1 MKEIDIKYSKYII
14 NVLLSTYNTSIID
27 SYRIRRIN
35 DMVNV
40 LKKIR
45 NTCDDSYAIHKRS
58 IFGMVNEWRVH
69 NLLYFLH
76 IKRRRT
82 GTVDLNINQ
91 SIWAKIAYKQHSVF
105 NFKKIKKNKNKW
117 YFTCIFQLKYLSLHH
132 QNKRICL
139 KEIIYLP
146 QWNQAEVLKCLVLSS
161 LSTS

>member
-1 MKEIDIKYSKYII
+1 MKEIDIKYSEYII

-45 NTCDDSYAIHKRS
+45 NICDDSYAIHKRS

-76 IKRRRT
+76 IKRKRT
-82 GTVDLNINQ
+82 CTVDLNINQ
-91 SIWAKIAYKQHSVF
+91 SIWVKIPYTLLSIF
-105 NFKKIKKNKNKW
+105 
-117 YFTCIFQLKYLSLHH
+117 YF
-132 QNKRICL
+132 
-139 KEIIYLP
+139 
-146 QWNQAEVLKCLVLSS
+146 
-161 LSTS
+161 

>member
-1 MKEIDIKYSKYII
+1 MKMINIKYSEYII
-14 NVLLSTYNTSIID
+14 NVLLSTNNTSITD

-76 IKRRRT
+76 IKRRRA
-82 GTVDLNINQ
+82 GTVDLNVNQ
-91 SIWAKIAYKQHSVF
+91 SIWIKIAYTLLSVF
-105 NFKKIKKNKNKW
+105 
-117 YFTCIFQLKYLSLHH
+117 YF
-132 QNKRICL
+132 
-139 KEIIYLP
+139 
-146 QWNQAEVLKCLVLSS
+146 
-161 LSTS
+161 

>member
-1 MKEIDIKYSKYII
+1 MKMINIKYSECII
-14 NVLLSTYNTSIID
+14 NVLLSTNNTSIKD

-82 GTVDLNINQ
+82 GTVDLNVNQ
-91 SIWAKIAYKQHSVF
+91 SIWVKIAYTLLSVF
-105 NFKKIKKNKNKW
+105 
-117 YFTCIFQLKYLSLHH
+117 YF
-132 QNKRICL
+132 
-139 KEIIYLP
+139 
-146 QWNQAEVLKCLVLSS
+146 
-161 LSTS
+161 

>member
-1 MKEIDIKYSKYII
+1 MVELVDTPISKITDRNIMKEINIKYGEYLID
-14 NVLLSTYNTSIID
+14 VLLSTDNTSIID
-27 SYRIRRIN
+27 SYRIKRIN

-45 NTCDDSYAIHKRS
+45 NTCDNSYAIHKRS

-91 SIWAKIAYKQHSVF
+91 SIWAKIAYTLLYVF
-105 NFKKIKKNKNKW
+105 
-117 YFTCIFQLKYLSLHH
+117 YF
-132 QNKRICL
+132 
-139 KEIIYLP
+139 
-146 QWNQAEVLKCLVLSS
+146 
-161 LSTS
+161 

>member
-1 MKEIDIKYSKYII
+1 MKEINIKYSEYII
-14 NVLLSTYNTSIID
+14 NVLLSTNNTSITD

-45 NTCDDSYAIHKRS
+45 STCDNSYAIHKRS

-82 GTVDLNINQ
+82 GAVDLNINQ
-91 SIWAKIAYKQHSVF
+91 SILAKTAYTLLSVF
-105 NFKKIKKNKNKW
+105 YFKK
-117 YFTCIFQLKYLSLHH
+117 
-132 QNKRICL
+132 
-139 KEIIYLP
+139 
-146 QWNQAEVLKCLVLSS
+146 
-161 LSTS
+161 

>member
-1 MKEIDIKYSKYII
+1 MINIKYSECII
-14 NVLLSTYNTSIID
+14 NVLLSTNNTSIKD

-76 IKRRRT
+76 IKRRKT
-82 GTVDLNINQ
+82 GTIDLNVNQ
-91 SIWAKIAYKQHSVF
+91 SIWVKIAYTLLSVF
-105 NFKKIKKNKNKW
+105 
-117 YFTCIFQLKYLSLHH
+117 YF
-132 QNKRICL
+132 
-139 KEIIYLP
+139 
-146 QWNQAEVLKCLVLSS
+146 
-161 LSTS
+161 

>member
-1 MKEIDIKYSKYII
+1 MKEINIKYSKYII
-14 NVLLSTYNTSIID
+14 NVLLSTNNTSITE
-27 SYRIRRIN
+27 SYRIRRID

-45 NTCDDSYAIHKRS
+45 NTCDNSYAIHKRS

-91 SIWAKIAYKQHSVF
+91 SICAKIAYTLLSVF
-105 NFKKIKKNKNKW
+105 
-117 YFTCIFQLKYLSLHH
+117 YF
-132 QNKRICL
+132 
-139 KEIIYLP
+139 
-146 QWNQAEVLKCLVLSS
+146 
-161 LSTS
+161 

>member
-1 MKEIDIKYSKYII
+1 MKEINIKYSKYII

-45 NTCDDSYAIHKRS
+45 NTCNNSYAIHKRS
-58 IFGMVNEWRVH
+58 IFRMVNEWRVH

-82 GTVDLNINQ
+82 GTVDLNVNQ
-91 SIWAKIAYKQHSVF
+91 SIWVKIAYTLLSVF
-105 NFKKIKKNKNKW
+105 
-117 YFTCIFQLKYLSLHH
+117 YF
-132 QNKRICL
+132 
-139 KEIIYLP
+139 
-146 QWNQAEVLKCLVLSS
+146 
-161 LSTS
+161 

>member
-1 MKEIDIKYSKYII
+1 MKEINIKYSKYII
-14 NVLLSTYNTSIID
+14 NVLLSANNTSITD
-27 SYRIRRIN
+27 SYRIRRID

-45 NTCDDSYAIHKRS
+45 NTCDNSYAIHKRS

-91 SIWAKIAYKQHSVF
+91 SILAKIAYTLLSVF
-105 NFKKIKKNKNKW
+105 
-117 YFTCIFQLKYLSLHH
+117 YF
-132 QNKRICL
+132 
-139 KEIIYLP
+139 
-146 QWNQAEVLKCLVLSS
+146 
-161 LSTS
+161 

>member
-1 MKEIDIKYSKYII
+1 MINIKYSECII
-14 NVLLSTYNTSIID
+14 NVLLNTNNTSIKD

-76 IKRRRT
+76 IKRRKT
-82 GTVDLNINQ
+82 GTVDLNVNQ
-91 SIWAKIAYKQHSVF
+91 SIWVKIAYTLLSVF
-105 NFKKIKKNKNKW
+105 
-117 YFTCIFQLKYLSLHH
+117 YF
-132 QNKRICL
+132 
-139 KEIIYLP
+139 
-146 QWNQAEVLKCLVLSS
+146 
-161 LSTS
+161 

>member
-1 MKEIDIKYSKYII
+1 MINIKYSECII
-14 NVLLSTYNTSIID
+14 NVLLSTNNTSIKD

-76 IKRRRT
+76 IKRKRT

-91 SIWAKIAYKQHSVF
+91 SIWVKIAYTLLSVF
-105 NFKKIKKNKNKW
+105 
-117 YFTCIFQLKYLSLHH
+117 YF
-132 QNKRICL
+132 
-139 KEIIYLP
+139 
-146 QWNQAEVLKCLVLSS
+146 
-161 LSTS
+161 

>member
-1 MKEIDIKYSKYII
+1 MVELVDTPISKTADRNIMKEINIKYGEYLID
-14 NVLLSTYNTSIID
+14 VLLSTDNTSIID
-27 SYRIRRIN
+27 SYRIKRIN

-45 NTCDDSYAIHKRS
+45 NTCDNSYAIHKRS

-91 SIWAKIAYKQHSVF
+91 SIWTKIAYTLLSVF
-105 NFKKIKKNKNKW
+105 
-117 YFTCIFQLKYLSLHH
+117 YF
-132 QNKRICL
+132 
-139 KEIIYLP
+139 
-146 QWNQAEVLKCLVLSS
+146 
-161 LSTS
+161 

>member
-1 MKEIDIKYSKYII
+1 MKMINIKYSEYII
-14 NVLLSTYNTSIID
+14 NVLLSTNNTSIKD

-76 IKRRRT
+76 IKRRKT
-82 GTVDLNINQ
+82 GTVDLNVNQ
-91 SIWAKIAYKQHSVF
+91 SIWVKIAYTLLSVF
-105 NFKKIKKNKNKW
+105 
-117 YFTCIFQLKYLSLHH
+117 YF
-132 QNKRICL
+132 
-139 KEIIYLP
+139 
-146 QWNQAEVLKCLVLSS
+146 
-161 LSTS
+161 

>member
-1 MKEIDIKYSKYII
+1 MKMINIKYSECII
-14 NVLLSTYNTSIID
+14 NVLLSTNNTSIKD

-76 IKRRRT
+76 IKRRKT
-82 GTVDLNINQ
+82 GTVDLNVNQ
-91 SIWAKIAYKQHSVF
+91 SIWVKIAYTLLSVF
-105 NFKKIKKNKNKW
+105 
-117 YFTCIFQLKYLSLHH
+117 YF
-132 QNKRICL
+132 
-139 KEIIYLP
+139 
-146 QWNQAEVLKCLVLSS
+146 
-161 LSTS
+161 